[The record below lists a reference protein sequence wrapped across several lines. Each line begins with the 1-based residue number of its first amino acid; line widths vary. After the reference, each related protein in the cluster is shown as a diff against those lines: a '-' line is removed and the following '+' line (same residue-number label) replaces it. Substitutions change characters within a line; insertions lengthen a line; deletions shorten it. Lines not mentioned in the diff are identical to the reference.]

1 MTIRGAVRAPRR
13 GTIAAL
19 AAASALSLAACG
31 SDDVDNNP
39 RPAAPIQV
47 AARVDSEKV
56 VVSPHRFGAG
66 LVTITV
72 ANLSDSPVRF
82 TLTGPKQ
89 TATPEIQPGAPG
101 SLQVEL
107 PEGSYQA
114 SAEGAG
120 VRPATVEVGPK
131 RESSRDELL
140 LP

>member
-1 MTIRGAVRAPRR
+1 MSETGAGRAPRR
-13 GTIAAL
+13 ATFATL
-19 AAASALSLAACG
+19 AAASALVLAACG

-66 LVTITV
+66 LVNITV

-82 TLTGPKQ
+82 TLTGPKE

-101 SLQVEL
+101 TLEVEL
-107 PEGSYQA
+107 PEGSYEA
-114 SAEGAG
+114 SAEGSG
-120 VRPATVEVGPK
+120 VQPATVEVGPK
-131 RESSRDELL
+131 RESSRNKLL

>member
-1 MTIRGAVRAPRR
+1 MSETGAGRAPRR
-13 GTIAAL
+13 VTFATL
-19 AAASALSLAACG
+19 AAASALVLAACG

-66 LVTITV
+66 LVDITV

-82 TLTGPKQ
+82 TLTGPKE

-107 PEGSYQA
+107 PEGSYEA
-114 SAEGAG
+114 SAEGSG
-120 VRPATVEVGPK
+120 VQPATVEVGPK
-131 RESSRDELL
+131 RESSRNKLL

>member
-1 MTIRGAVRAPRR
+1 MSTGGAARPPRR
-13 GTIAAL
+13 AIFAAF
-19 AAASALSLAACG
+19 AAASTLVLAACG

-56 VVSPHRFGAG
+56 VVSPPRFGAG
-66 LVTITV
+66 LVNITV

-82 TLTGPKQ
+82 TLTGPKR

-101 SLQVEL
+101 SLEVEL

-114 SAEGAG
+114 TAQGSG
-120 VRPATVEVGPK
+120 VQAATVEVGAK
-131 RESSRDELL
+131 RESSRNKLL

>member
-1 MTIRGAVRAPRR
+1 MSETGAGRAPRR
-13 GTIAAL
+13 ATFATL
-19 AAASALSLAACG
+19 AAASALVFAACG

-39 RPAAPIQV
+39 RPAATIQV

-66 LVTITV
+66 LVNITV

-82 TLTGPKQ
+82 TLTGPKE

-107 PEGSYQA
+107 PEGSYEA
-114 SAEGAG
+114 SAEGSG
-120 VRPATVEVGPK
+120 VQPATVEVGPK
-131 RESSRDELL
+131 RESSRNQLL